1 MTMSGTSDVRTT
13 RSKLPVP
20 AANPRQ
26 PPPAAEA
33 AVDAPRSAAGELD
46 QLRAERDEYLRAL
59 QRLKAEF
66 SNYRKRMIR
75 QQTQVVAEA
84 TEDLVRRLLPVL
96 DALELGAQHVPDQL
110 RPVLRQLQDTLAEE
124 GLQRFEPIGAD
135 FDPTEQQAVADD
147 PVVPLRP
154 GSSRETVSS
163 VLRPGYRLRGRLL
176 RPALVR
182 IRSRPRT

>member
-1 MTMSGTSDVRTT
+1 MTTSRTSDVRAM
-13 RSKLPVP
+13 RSNLPVP
-20 AANPRQ
+20 AANLQQ
-26 PPPAAEA
+26 PPPAAEEV
-33 AVDAPRSAAGELD
+33 VDPPQTAAGEVE

-59 QRLKAEF
+59 QQLKAEF
-66 SNYRKRMIR
+66 SNYRKRMLR
-75 QQTQVVAEA
+75 QQTQVVARA

-110 RPVLRQLQDTLAEE
+110 GPVLRQLQDTLAEE

-135 FDPTEQQAVADD
+135 FDPAEQQAVADE

-154 GSSRETVSS
+154 DSSRKTVSS

-182 IRSRPRT
+182 VRSRPRT